1 MSARVLVVDDEP
13 LIVTGLRVFLEDEG
27 MQVDSAGSGEEA
39 VDIARSDA
47 SFDVCI
53 MDMRLPGM
61 NGDTAIRA
69 LHQLCPDLKFIIH
82 TGSADYS
89 IPEDLRALEPA
100 VRECVAAR
108 LGRGKLDCTLRYVPA
123 AGTSGELR
131 VNRHYLGQLLAAGRE
146 VAQLKEK
153 Y

>member
-27 MQVDSAGSGEEA
+27 MRVDSAGTGEEA
-39 VDIARSDA
+39 VDIAQNDSG
-47 SFDVCI
+47 FDVCI

-69 LHQLCPDLKFIIH
+69 LHEICPDLKFIIH

-89 IPEDLRALEPA
+89 IPDDLRALGINESLLFSKPLLDMTPLA
-100 VRECVAAR
+100 ETVAA
-108 LGRGKLDCTLRYVPA
+108 
-123 AGTSGELR
+123 
-131 VNRHYLGQLLAAGRE
+131 LAS
-146 VAQLKEK
+146 
-153 Y
+153 

>member
-39 VDIARSDA
+39 VDIARNDA

-89 IPEDLRALEPA
+89 IPEDLRALGIDESLFFAKPLLDMTLLA
-100 VRECVAAR
+100 ETVAA
-108 LGRGKLDCTLRYVPA
+108 LATGRG
-123 AGTSGELR
+123 
-131 VNRHYLGQLLAAGRE
+131 
-146 VAQLKEK
+146 
-153 Y
+153 

>member
-39 VDIARSDA
+39 VDIARNDA

-89 IPEDLRALEPA
+89 IPEDLRALGIDESLFFAKPLLDMLPLA
-100 VRECVAAR
+100 ETVAA
-108 LGRGKLDCTLRYVPA
+108 LATDRG
-123 AGTSGELR
+123 
-131 VNRHYLGQLLAAGRE
+131 
-146 VAQLKEK
+146 
-153 Y
+153 